1 MRTDPTCK
9 LDRHTVSRTLTLL
22 LTVTLGSSLG
32 CRLCCD
38 GEDVAYPAYG
48 GVWERT
54 LRNEGRVG
62 SLYAPAG
69 ARTAE
74 LTDRNAPAEN
84 DATRSNIIPPER
96 LDEDP
101 DDDAPAVPV
110 PEDAVP
116 EDAVPEDAAPEDDL
130 PPRSEGETEEEFQER
145 LKRFQQEQLEQQDNE
160 PLNAMVIPGTPQPPS
175 VR

>member
-9 LDRHTVSRTLTLL
+9 LDPRTACRVLALL

-38 GEDVAYPAYG
+38 GEDIAYPAYG

-74 LTDRNAPAEN
+74 LTDRNQPADNE
-84 DATRSNIIPPER
+84 DTRSNIIPPQR
-96 LDEDP
+96 LEDES

-110 PEDAVP
+110 PEDDV
-116 EDAVPEDAAPEDDL
+116 
-130 PPRSEGETEEEFQER
+130 PPRSEGETDEEFRQR
-145 LKRFQQEQLEQQDNE
+145 LERFQQEQLERQDDE
-160 PLNAMVIPGTPQPPS
+160 PLNAMIILGEPQPPS